1 MSLFEFFFKYRPI
14 VYEKGRL
21 TFELLATKWL
31 FIPIAALAVIV
42 AIYFYRRVAKEKLSP
57 GMIVLRSV
65 AFIILLFMV
74 LRPVLNVSQV
84 LPQDSYMAV
93 VIDTSESMNIKDDGE
108 TSRSQKL
115 LKKMEESQF
124 LAELSKRFKVRLF
137 EFNKEARRFESTAEL
152 RFSGDRTRIEAPIE
166 LLSQEMGTL
175 PLTGVTLITDG
186 VDNASQQFNE
196 AMSKLQ
202 KRKIP
207 FYTVGVGSEDITRD
221 AEVIKVTAPRE
232 MLKDSTAVVDVQF
245 KSSGLSGKKAVI
257 DVRENGTFVKTQ
269 DVTLTADN
277 QVGEASIDVPVKNEG
292 NQIFSFAIR
301 VAEDR
306 IAENNTLDSLIT
318 VRNDHPKI
326 LYVEGE
332 PRWEYKFIRR
342 SIVDDPNLVVESM
355 LRSSQNKYYRQGI
368 EDKATLEEGFPK
380 KKEDLF
386 GYSGIVV
393 GSIESTFFSQE
404 QLNMIV
410 EFVSE
415 RGGGFLMLGG
425 RNSFSSGRY
434 QNTPIADILPVEL
447 LADRAMPVVDQVK
460 LILTDRGRTHD
471 LMRLSGDPAT
481 NNKIWGELPPLED
494 FNRVGDVKPG
504 GVVLARGEP
513 DKSGGTPILL
523 AFQRYGRGRTMAFMT
538 GSSWHWQMEM
548 DHENQTHELFWKQML
563 RWLVSASPAA
573 VTVTTDKDTYLPGEA
588 VNITGDVADKTF
600 KRLNNA
606 RVTARLTGPDGT
618 NETLAMDWSGLQ
630 DGSYQ
635 TQVNASTKEGTYQL
649 DLQAVVGTETIG
661 SYKTAFQV
669 KDRPVE
675 FYDASLDA
683 GNLRSIA
690 TQTGGRYYPLADMD
704 DIPEDAIYVDGENAF
719 TEQKELWD
727 VPILFMMLVVLL
739 SGEWLWRKRKGLA

>member
-1 MSLFEFFFKYRPI
+1 MSTFEFFFKYRPI

-21 TFELLATKWL
+21 TFQLLATKWL
-31 FIPIAALAVIV
+31 FIPIAVLAVIV
-42 AIYFYRRVAKEKLSP
+42 AIYFYRKVAKEKLSP

-65 AFIILLFMV
+65 VFIILLFMV
-74 LRPVLNVSQV
+74 LQPVMNVSQV

-124 LAELSKRFKVRLF
+124 LTELSKRFKVRLF
-137 EFNKEARRFESTAEL
+137 EFNQEARRLEAIPEL
-152 RFSGDRTRIEAPIE
+152 RFNGSRTRLEAPIE

-186 VDNASQQFNE
+186 VDNASQQLTE
-196 AMSKLQ
+196 VMSRLQ

-245 KSSGLSGKKAVI
+245 KSSGLSGRKAVI
-257 DVRENGTFVKTQ
+257 DVRENGTFIKTQ

-277 QVGEASIDVPVKNEG
+277 QVGESSIDIPVKNEG
-292 NQIFSFAIR
+292 NQIFSFSIR
-301 VAEDR
+301 VPDDR

-318 VRNDHPKI
+318 VRNDHPKL

-342 SIVDDPNLVVESM
+342 SIVDDPNLLVESL

-368 EDKATLEEGFPK
+368 EDKTTLEEGFPK

-386 GYSGIVV
+386 AYSGIVL

-447 LADRAMPVVDQVK
+447 LADRAMPVVDKVK
-460 LILTDRGRTHD
+460 LVLTDRGRTHD

-481 NNKIWGELPPLED
+481 NNKIWGQLPPLED

-504 GVVLARGEP
+504 GVVLARGDP
-513 DKSGGTPILL
+513 DNSGGNPILL

-548 DHENQTHELFWKQML
+548 DHEDQTHELFWKQML

-588 VNITGDVADKTF
+588 VNIAADVADKTF
-600 KRLNNA
+600 KRMNNA

-618 NETLAMDWSGLQ
+618 NETLGMDWSGAQ

-635 TQVNASTKEGTYQL
+635 TQVNAATKEGTYQL
-649 DLQAVVGTETIG
+649 ELQAVLGTETLG
-661 SYKTAFQV
+661 TYKTAFQV

-690 TQTGGRYYPLADMD
+690 TQTGGRYYPLDSLD
-704 DIPEDAIYVDGENAF
+704 DIPEDAVYVDTDTSF
-719 TEQKELWD
+719 VEQKELWD
-727 VPILFMMLVVLL
+727 VPILFMMLVLLL